1 MSEKQRVTVQI
12 SSEVMNRLKNAV
24 YWTPG
29 ITISSSIESAIE
41 DKLCALE
48 KANNGQFEQ
57 RPEELK
63 AGRPIR

>member
-1 MSEKQRVTVQI
+1 MAEKQRVTVQI
-12 SSEVMNRLKNAV
+12 STELLNRLKNAV

-41 DKLCALE
+41 DKLRVLE
-48 KANNGQFEQ
+48 KSNNGEFKQ

-63 AGRPIR
+63 AGRPVK

>member
-12 SSEVMNRLKNAV
+12 SFALMNRLKNAV

-41 DKLCALE
+41 EKLHVIE
-48 KANNGQFEQ
+48 QTNDGEFEQ

-63 AGRPIR
+63 AGRPVK

>member
-1 MSEKQRVTVQI
+1 MADKQRVTVQI
-12 SSEVMNRLKNAV
+12 SSDVMNRLKNAV

-41 DKLCALE
+41 EKLRLLE
-48 KANNGQFEQ
+48 KDNNGEFEQ

-63 AGRPIR
+63 AGRPVK

>member
-1 MSEKQRVTVQI
+1 MADKQRVTVQI
-12 SSEVMNRLKNAV
+12 SSDVMNRLKNAV

-41 DKLCALE
+41 EKLRILE
-48 KANNGQFEQ
+48 KDNKGEFEQ

-63 AGRPIR
+63 AGRPVK